1 MLLHMLLMI
10 YLLYSICE
18 VNCIICYGVLFVYIH
33 FYDAGMYLSL
43 NPKNAVGLLFDLLI
57 FEKSIS

>member
-1 MLLHMLLMI
+1 MI

-43 NPKNAVGLLFDLLI
+43 NPKNAAGLLFDLLI
-57 FEKSIS
+57 VEKSIS